1 MTMSPAT
8 PARDPRR
15 RLGAAAEALAAER
28 LAAQGWTIL
37 ARNWRCRAGELDLV
51 ARDGATLV
59 FVEVRARR
67 GARFGSPEESVDGRK
82 RAKLAQ
88 LAAAYVQSD
97 GWTGAWRID
106 VVAVVVAP
114 DGSPARFAHYR
125 NAVGP

>member
-1 MTMSPAT
+1 MPAAMTAP
-8 PARDPRR
+8 RDPRR
-15 RLGAAAEALAAER
+15 ALGAAAEALVAER

-59 FVEVRARR
+59 VVEVRARR
-67 GARFGSPEESVDGRK
+67 GIRFGTPEESVDGRK
-82 RAKLAQ
+82 QAKLAQ
-88 LAAAYVQSD
+88 LAAAYVQGS

-114 DGSPARFAHYR
+114 DGSPERFAHYR